1 MVTILAV
8 LIIAGILLVVLTLC
22 GLGNLSLLLGA
33 IFLLGC
39 VAYMINK
46 LMNIEDKLDI
56 LLQKDEAE
64 TPDEK
69 PLAK

>member
-8 LIIAGILLVVLTLC
+8 FIIAGILLVVLTLC
-22 GLGNLSLLLGA
+22 GLGELSLLLGA

-39 VAYMINK
+39 VAYIINK
-46 LMNIEDKLDI
+46 IMNIEDKLDM
-56 LLQKDEAE
+56 LLQKTEEAMS
-64 TPDEK
+64 DEK